1 MKNKLIY
8 TILFLKGRAGTDIK
22 ELSQLLN
29 KKQSETKQY
38 IESLREELK
47 ELDWPLEVKETET
60 KIRLTVTKETSLNLS
75 EVMNKNINV
84 SLTKTLLESLTFIA
98 YKQPTTKVDL
108 ENVRGVSADY
118 AISKLLEYGLIESNE
133 RSDLPGKPRLYV
145 TTPLFLELFDL
156 NNLSDLPVSSEEFE
170 EKTQE
175 TSLFVYEDDE

>member
-1 MKNKLIY
+1 
-8 TILFLKGRAGTDIK
+8 
-22 ELSQLLN
+22 
-29 KKQSETKQY
+29 
-38 IESLREELK
+38 
-47 ELDWPLEVKETET
+47 
-60 KIRLTVTKETSLNLS
+60 
-75 EVMNKNINV
+75 MNKNINV